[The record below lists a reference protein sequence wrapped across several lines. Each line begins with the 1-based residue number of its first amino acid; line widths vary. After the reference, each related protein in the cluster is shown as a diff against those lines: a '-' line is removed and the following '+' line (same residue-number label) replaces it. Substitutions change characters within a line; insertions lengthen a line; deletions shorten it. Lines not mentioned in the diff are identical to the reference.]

1 MADNKKDILS
11 NLSTDIDQEKLLQ
24 YLQQQL
30 SADQQHHVEKGLID
44 DPFAAD
50 AVEGL
55 QQMRDKKK
63 MEYMVEML
71 NRDLKK
77 KTEKKKKRRQQLQL
91 KDHSWLYLSVFI
103 VIILIVICYFVIH
116 YMKSR
121 GQ

>member
-24 YLQQQL
+24 YLQEQL
-30 SADQQHHVEKGLID
+30 SADQQHHVEQGLID

-91 KDHSWLYLSVFI
+91 KDHSWLYLSAI
-103 VIILIVICYFVIH
+103 ILIILIVICYFVIH